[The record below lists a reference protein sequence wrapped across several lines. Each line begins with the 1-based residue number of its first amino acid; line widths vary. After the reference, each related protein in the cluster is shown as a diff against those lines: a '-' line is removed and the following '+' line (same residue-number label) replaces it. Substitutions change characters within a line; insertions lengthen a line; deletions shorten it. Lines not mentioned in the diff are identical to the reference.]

1 MSHTGCGQ
9 AHRSV
14 LSERD
19 GEGGAGGGKQ
29 TENPGQLG
37 FVCNP
42 AGAQT
47 H

>member
-14 LSERD
+14 LSELD
-19 GEGGAGGGKQ
+19 SEGGAGGGKQ
-29 TENPGQLG
+29 TENRGQRC
-37 FVCNP
+37 FVCSS